1 LSLTH
6 AEVDKIGVIT
16 NHECQWVIDWEAAV
30 SESGTLKKELDRAPV
45 SHFGHPVAT
54 QIELHFAEGEE
65 DFEPGLFDAE
75 E

>member
-6 AEVDKIGVIT
+6 AEVDIIGVIT
-16 NHECQWVIDWEAAV
+16 KMSMDYRL
-30 SESGTLKKELDRAPV
+30 ESCGKRVGTLKKELDRAPV